1 MSIVIISLEHHH
13 TEKQMANYFNNFPTA
28 YYTNET
34 LNNTDLDIVTDIT
47 KRLGFEQG
55 FIDNSSTYLKFV
67 VDDGD
72 TPETIAHKY
81 YGDVEKHWIVLMMN
95 NIIDPQYDWPLNQR
109 DIIKYINDKY
119 SANAS
124 AGQTGTQWA
133 QANNLAYYKVQ
144 TRTVDRTGKF
154 SEDRIQVDA
163 NTYANVQAT
172 TQTLTLADGESLTIT
187 TSKEPKTYYDY
198 EIETNENKRT
208 IKLLKRELVPLV
220 MNDLKTIF
228 DVSI

>member
-1 MSIVIISLEHHH
+1 
-13 TEKQMANYFNNFPTA
+13 MANYFNNFPTT
-28 YYTNET
+28 YYTNIT
-34 LNNTDLDIVTDIT
+34 LNNSHLDVVTDIT

-55 FIDNSSTYLKFV
+55 FINNSAAYLKFV
-67 VDDGD
+67 IDDGD

-95 NIIDPQYDWPLNQR
+95 NIIDPQYDWPLSQR
-109 DIIKYINDKY
+109 DIIKYINNKY

-133 QANNLAYYKVQ
+133 QANNIAYYKIE
-144 TRTVDRTGKF
+144 TRTADRTGKY
-154 SEDRIQVDA
+154 SQDKIQVDA
-163 NTYANVQAT
+163 NTYANVQTT

-187 TSKEPKTYYDY
+187 ISKEPKTYYDY

-208 IKLLKRELVPLV
+208 IKLLKKELVP
-220 MNDLKTIF
+220 MIMKELKTIF
-228 DVSI
+228 DVSV